1 VAQRLAGDALAAGT
15 NRSYATSK
23 RAYARFVQQFNLP
36 REHASLPYPDE
47 LTVITFVAYLVQERR
62 VLASTVQVYLFGL
75 QDAFMTQAFP
85 SPLKVGGTG
94 APLPKLAR
102 VLKGLRRSSIVARR
116 STAPQLAITTPL
128 LKEMLGWV
136 GDQIGASWIARN
148 KELCTAALALSTYG
162 MLRQSEVTTEKVAVW
177 DPDADTS
184 ARCVTLFDMDTPG
197 QRYLQLRLLAS
208 KTDVFREGVTITVF
222 ETLTSDCPLT
232 AVSRYLSVR
241 GDSVGPLFVD
251 HRGAFFTRGR
261 FSKLVKAAA
270 GGIGLD
276 PQSFGTHSCRKG
288 GASSMGACAWDR
300 TTISRMGRWR
310 SDAVL
315 EYIQVQRA
323 TLQAASRSMAAITKA
338 DVARLGH
345 QGVRRR
351 DDAAEG

>member
-1 VAQRLAGDALAAGT
+1 
-15 NRSYATSK
+15 
-23 RAYARFVQQFNLP
+23 
-36 REHASLPYPDE
+36 
-47 LTVITFVAYLVQERR
+47 
-62 VLASTVQVYLFGL
+62 
-75 QDAFMTQAFP
+75 
-85 SPLKVGGTG
+85 
-94 APLPKLAR
+94 
-102 VLKGLRRSSIVARR
+102 
-116 STAPQLAITTPL
+116 
-128 LKEMLGWV
+128 
-136 GDQIGASWIARN
+136 
-148 KELCTAALALSTYG
+148 
-162 MLRQSEVTTEKVAVW
+162 VTTEKVAVW